1 MPLPASWKTVTVTA
15 TFTRADT
22 AGPAAG
28 SVQFTPVKAVGIAAD
43 VVLPALITATLNGS
57 GQISVSLPCP
67 NSAGVTSLVYEVIE
81 RVPGGRSYYIEVL
94 ASMTG
99 SIALADLDPLTD
111 DQAAYYSLRGPTGD
125 VTPSALAAQAA
136 AEAAADA
143 AAVSAGAAAASIASG
158 NIYASTAAGLAAT
171 ASGGYFSV
179 PSADSAE
186 YLILYKNNAGSAVEV
201 KRYPSAAAVL
211 TLQQFQSDLDGY
223 AVSIQPTKNLY
234 NPAEK
239 VVGQYVNSSS
249 GAIQSASGWA
259 RTGPIPVTPGQQYTI
274 SVNGTKQNGLAF
286 YSGLPA
292 TGTYI
297 AGSVNSTVLTA
308 GQSMTVT
315 APAGAVYMC
324 MSVQGSS
331 IPEPS
336 QIQVEQG
343 AAATAFEA
351 WHLPRRVVN
360 AGAIVGEVSTP
371 ALTARVVETEGAL
384 LALNDH
390 AAYGGSMFPLPSKL
404 RNLKAWYQISDLS
417 TLFQDSTGFV
427 PVTAAGQPV
436 GLILDK
442 SGNGKHFAQP
452 NNSLR
457 PLLKQ
462 DARGFYYLEGDKTNK
477 WLSVSGSKTYFKFL
491 HDGTGGTVG
500 ISAALE
506 DVYAGDYGR
515 YLLHSNGV
523 STGAA
528 GFGVGIATGFTPLV
542 GNTMTRIGT
551 GAASVISSNSPNG
564 SFRVDG
570 GGMTVITSYKSQAG
584 TDYRQWIDGAQ
595 PGAGLGESNPP
606 TGSDS
611 LNDLTLFSS
620 SAGAYFSGKFYGA
633 ALFSGVLSE
642 FERIN
647 LTRYL
652 MSLYGAQSFV
662 LGVGDSHTYNTSYGQ
677 TIRDFYPARLESALR
692 SAGLAFDSVNKGV
705 SGDTTANII
714 ARLRDVLEPGGGR
727 FAVIYA
733 GTNDLNAASTV
744 QASPAPTSTTFAV
757 AAGKGV
763 YHAAGGR
770 IKVNGVPAVVLSV
783 VGDTITIAEPLASA
797 PAAGQAVTID
807 VMANIVAI
815 GNALMGAG
823 YPRIIVGGQHYL
835 NFASGGDTLAV
846 PAPNLVALRA
856 LQQAAAAQ
864 LGALYVDFHSYMR
877 ALIVAGTFA
886 QGDDTAWHVA
896 AGNTHLNNVGEQILA
911 DAIYQSMQ
919 AAGWA

>member
-1 MPLPASWKTVTVTA
+1 MITTLQLVTQNTTVSN
-15 TFTRADT
+15 R
-22 AGPAAG
+22 
-28 SVQFTPVKAVGIAAD
+28 QR
-43 VVLPALITATLNGS
+43 LTLLN
-57 GQISVSLPCP
+57 SLPSAGHVISIAHQASIDASISAAASEAARDAAQL
-67 NSAGVTSLVYEVIE
+67 SAGVYV
-81 RVPGGRSYYIEVL
+81 
-94 ASMTG
+94 
-99 SIALADLDPLTD
+99 D
-111 DQAAYYSLRGPTGD
+111 
-125 VTPSALAAQAA
+125 
-136 AEAAADA
+136 
-143 AAVSAGAAAASIASG
+143 
-158 NIYASTAAGLAAT
+158 TAAGLAAT
-171 ASGGYFSV
+171 TNGKYFSV

-186 YLILYKNNAGSAVEV
+186 YLILYKNNGGSAVEQ

-234 NPAEK
+234 NPADRVSE
-239 VVGQYVNSSS
+239 QYVNSSS
-249 GAIQSASGWA
+249 GAVLGASGWA

-274 SVNGTKQNGLAF
+274 SANGTKQNGLAF

-292 TGTYI
+292 VGTYI
-297 AGSVNSTVLTA
+297 AGSVNNTVLTA

-315 APAGAVYMC
+315 APAGAVYLC

-331 IPEPS
+331 LPEPS

-351 WHLPRRVVN
+351 WHFPRRVVN

-384 LALNDH
+384 SALNDH

-404 RNLKAWYQISDLS
+404 RSLKAWYQISDLS
-417 TLFQDSTGFV
+417 TLFQYSTGSI

-442 SGNGKHFAQP
+442 SGNGKHLAQP
-452 NNSLR
+452 GNALR

-515 YLLHSNGV
+515 YLLHTNGV
-523 STGAA
+523 GSSDS
-528 GFGVGIATGFTPLV
+528 GFGIGLGTALTPTS
-542 GNTMTRIGT
+542 GNTITRIGN
-551 GAASVISSNSPNG
+551 GAASIINRSGPAG

-570 GGMTVITSYKSQAG
+570 IGMTIVAAYKSQAG
-584 TDYRQWIDGAQ
+584 VDYRQWIDGAQ
-595 PGAGLGESNPP
+595 PEPGLTESSAP
-606 TGSDS
+606 TSSDS

-620 SAGAYFSGKFYGA
+620 NSGAYFSGKFYGA
-633 ALFSGVLSE
+633 ALFSRVLSE

-647 LTRYL
+647 LTHYL
-652 MSLYGAQSFV
+652 MSLYGSQSFT
-662 LGVGDSHTYNTSYGQ
+662 LGVGDSHTYNNSYGQ
-677 TIRDFYPARLESALR
+677 TIRDFHPARLEAALR
-692 SAGLAFDSVNKGV
+692 GAGLAFDSVNKGV
-705 SGDTTANII
+705 SGNTTANII
-714 ARLRDVLEPGGGR
+714 ARLRDALEAGGGR
-727 FAVIYA
+727 FAVVYA

-744 QASPAPTSTTFAV
+744 QPSPAPTSTTFAV
-757 AAGKGV
+757 AAGKGG

-783 VGDTITIAEPLASA
+783 AGDTITLAEPLTSA
-797 PAAGQAVTID
+797 PAAGQPVTID

-823 YPRIIVGGQHYL
+823 YSRIIVGGQHYL

-856 LQQAAAAQ
+856 MQQAAAAQ
-864 LGALYVDFHSYMR
+864 LGALYVDFHAYMR
-877 ALIVAGTFA
+877 ALIVDGTYT

-896 AGNTHLNNVGEQILA
+896 VGNTHLNNVGEQILA
-911 DAIYQSMQ
+911 DAIYAAMQ